1 MATIDDVVD
10 KGKGAVEATKDY
22 GVREVKH
29 GFWDK
34 FYEGTLAVSGA
45 IAGYYLYALNAAAA
59 ASYSVGKALA
69 SSFIGLSVGYTTA
82 QLTSLPV
89 NIYHNIKSFFQF
101 GRELI
106 GGGKTKIE
114 SQKSKPPSGLPQ
126 PAGAH

>member
-22 GVREVKH
+22 AVREVKH

-34 FYEGTLAVSGA
+34 VYEGTLAVGGA
-45 IAGYYLYALNAAAA
+45 IAGYALGAPYDSIYKAIAA
-59 ASYSVGKALA
+59 G
-69 SSFIGLSVGYTTA
+69 FIGLSVGYTTA

-89 NIYHNIKSFFQF
+89 NIYHNIKSFFQY
-101 GRELI
+101 GGELI
-106 GGGKTKIE
+106 WGKKKTE
-114 SQKSKPPSGLPQ
+114 HQKSSPPSGLPQ